1 MPFFSS
7 SCSPWSTCAVNPSG
21 GALKPKMS
29 HWKAITLAGQ
39 HLQERCSTSKILIA
53 QKTYLSMFLSNSA
66 AVGFSS
72 LAHKFKTPISRTT
85 SVCSR
90 EPIICH
96 EGVNIVPTQSNQ
108 WYVTFS
114 RCGNRCPH
122 LARVCRQS
130 SLSGAGV
137 DARQAVLSG
146 N

>member
-7 SCSPWSTCAVNPSG
+7 CCSSWSTCAVTPSG
-21 GALKPKMS
+21 EALKSKNV
-29 HWKAITLAGQ
+29 TLKSNNACRG
-39 HLQERCSTSKILIA
+39 HLREKCSASNILIA
-53 QKTYLSMFLSNSA
+53 QKTYLSMLLSNSA

-72 LAHKFKTPISRTT
+72 PAHKFKTPISGTT
-85 SVCSR
+85 SVGST

-96 EGVNIVPTQSNQ
+96 EGVNVVSTQSNQ

-122 LARVCRQS
+122 LARVCRRS
-130 SLSGAGV
+130 RLSGAGV
-137 DARQAVLSG
+137 DAQQAALSS